1 MQKPLSLQRCRNG
14 VAFLDAP
21 NYVATLPIFRNE
33 KTMSFWPEFLLIA
46 TAHLLA
52 VASPGPDFAIVLRY
66 AIRYGRK
73 TAVYASLGIGTAIL
87 LHVTYSLVGI
97 GVLIKT
103 TPWLFQLLSI
113 AAALYLI
120 YLGQGA
126 IRAKAPAQIATSD
139 VSNLLEDTP
148 ANRSAFIAGFVTN
161 GLNPKATL
169 FFLSLFAV
177 VISAQTP
184 LFYKAIYGFY
194 MALATA
200 TWFCLLSFLLTQTK
214 IRQFLLAKGFWFD
227 RLMGILLLLL
237 AGHLLLSSFTAA

>member
-1 MQKPLSLQRCRNG
+1 MN
-14 VAFLDAP
+14 
-21 NYVATLPIFRNE
+21 
-33 KTMSFWPEFLLIA
+33 FWPEFLVIA

-66 AIRYGRK
+66 AVRFGRK
-73 TAVYASLGIGTAIL
+73 TAIYASLGIGCAIL

-103 TPWLFQLLSI
+103 TPWLFQLLTLL
-113 AAALYLI
+113 AALYLI

-126 IRAKAPAQIATSD
+126 IRAKAPALSATAELTAAHSE
-139 VSNLLEDTP
+139 LP
-148 ANRSAFIAGFVTN
+148 RKRSAFIAGFITN

-184 LFYKAIYGFY
+184 LLYKAFYGVY
-194 MALATA
+194 MAVATA
-200 TWFCLLSFLLTQTK
+200 AWFTLLSCLLTQSK
-214 IRQFLLAKGFWFD
+214 VRQFLLAKGFWFD

-237 AGHLLLSSFTAA
+237 AGHLLFSSF

>member
-1 MQKPLSLQRCRNG
+1 M
-14 VAFLDAP
+14 
-21 NYVATLPIFRNE
+21 T
-33 KTMSFWPEFLLIA
+33 FWPEFLLIA
-46 TAHLLA
+46 AAHLLA

-66 AIRYGRK
+66 AVRYGRK
-73 TAVYASLGIGTAIL
+73 TAIYASLGIGAAIL
-87 LHVTYSLVGI
+87 LHITYSLVGI

-103 TPWLFQLLSI
+103 TPWLFQLLSV

-126 IRAKAPAQIATSD
+126 IRAKAPALSATAELTAAAETLPS
-139 VSNLLEDTP
+139 
-148 ANRSAFIAGFVTN
+148 RKSAFIAGFITN

-184 LFYKAIYGFY
+184 FVYKAFYGIY

-200 TWFCLLSFLLTQTK
+200 AWFSLLSFLLTQSK
-214 IRQFLLAKGFWFD
+214 VRQFLLSKGFWFD

-237 AGHLLLSSFTAA
+237 AGHLLLSSFVAA